1 MSDELSA
8 KSFRRLFTLIF
19 LLVLVAGGYLTLQY
33 FRKAPTQPSAEVGQ
47 TVADDFLKKVRA
59 GDPGKAWDSSTA
71 EFKSIEGRES
81 FIRKS
86 KSTAVLKEQ
95 LQFVSS
101 QQVMIQ
107 DEPRTE
113 YLFQSPKAKVVRL
126 LIGQEKGN
134 WKVDRLT
141 L

>member
-1 MSDELSA
+1 MSDVTSA
-8 KSFRRLFTLIF
+8 KSVGRLLGLV
-19 LLVLVAGGYLTLQY
+19 LLLALVAGAYLALRY
-33 FRKAPTQPSAEVGQ
+33 LRKPPTQPSPEVGR
-47 TVADDFLKKVRA
+47 TVAEEFLKTVRA
-59 GDPGKAWDSSTA
+59 GNAGKAWDSSTA

-86 KSTAVLKEQ
+86 RATPVLKEL
-95 LQFVSS
+95 LQFNSS

-107 DEPRTE
+107 DEPRLE
-113 YLFQSPKAKVVRL
+113 YLFQSPKARMVRVL
-126 LIGQEKGN
+126 VGHEQGN

>member
-1 MSDELSA
+1 MSDTTSA
-8 KSFRRLFTLIF
+8 KSFGRLIG
-19 LLVLVAGGYLTLQY
+19 LVLVLALVAGGYLALRY
-33 FRKAPTQPSAEVGQ
+33 FRKPPTQPSAEVGQ
-47 TVADDFLKKVRA
+47 TVAEDFLKKVRA

-86 KSTAVLKEQ
+86 KSTTVLKKQ

-113 YLFQSPKAKVVRL
+113 YLFQSPKAKVVRIL
-126 LIGQEKGN
+126 VGHEQGN